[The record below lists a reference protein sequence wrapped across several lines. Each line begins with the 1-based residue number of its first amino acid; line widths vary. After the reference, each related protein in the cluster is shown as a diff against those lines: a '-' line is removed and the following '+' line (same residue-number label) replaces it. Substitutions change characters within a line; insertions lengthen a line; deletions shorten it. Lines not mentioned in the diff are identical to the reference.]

1 MLFRSHSTMASAQG
15 WLYCKVRIIDR
26 LLVYANAVIPRVHD
40 KPPQIARLI
49 SWQVL
54 GPFRPG
60 VLFAPRLGVRC
71 QREVLGEGA
80 RRQGWAHK
88 PLLLLLFCVIRMI
101 AILGVVN
108 IIFWVA
114 IAIVLQSHPVLTS
127 SAVLSYTLD
136 LIHALGADHIYAIDL
151 MTRRLVASGLKPVAV
166 GMFFSLGHST
176 IVIIT

>member
-1 MLFRSHSTMASAQG
+1 M
-15 WLYCKVRIIDR
+15 
-26 LLVYANAVIPRVHD
+26 
-40 KPPQIARLI
+40 
-49 SWQVL
+49 
-54 GPFRPG
+54 
-60 VLFAPRLGVRC
+60 
-71 QREVLGEGA
+71 LGEGA

-88 PLLLLLFCVIRMI
+88 PLLLLPFRVIRII

-114 IAIVLQSHPVLTS
+114 IAIVLRSHTVLTS

-136 LIHALGADHIYAIDL
+136 LRNALDADHIYAIDL
-151 MTRRLVASGLKPVAV
+151 MTRHLVGSGSKPGAV